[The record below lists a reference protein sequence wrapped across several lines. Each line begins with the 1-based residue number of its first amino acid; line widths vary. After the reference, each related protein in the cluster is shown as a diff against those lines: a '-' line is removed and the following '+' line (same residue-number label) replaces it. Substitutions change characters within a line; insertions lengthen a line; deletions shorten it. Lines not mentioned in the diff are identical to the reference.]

1 MEPQTDDP
9 NETANETESGNSKSA
24 PVGIGRPIVVK
35 SKKKKY
41 RYSRGLKDLQRTGR
55 SMTKVS
61 SRLSRAVSKGVDTYR
76 KSADKSARKKR
87 DGAIRDFG
95 LNAAKGLSKSLRASS
110 RTPYDLARAINGP
123 GTRKRI
129 RRQLKGTSRFARLL
143 RFR

>member
-1 MEPQTDDP
+1 MEPQTDDL
-9 NETANETESGNSKSA
+9 NETSNETESENSKSA
-24 PVGIGRPIVVK
+24 FQPIGIGRPIVVK
-35 SKKKKY
+35 SKKKKKY

-95 LNAAKGLSKSLRASS
+95 LNAAKGLSK
-110 RTPYDLARAINGP
+110 
-123 GTRKRI
+123 
-129 RRQLKGTSRFARLL
+129 
-143 RFR
+143 